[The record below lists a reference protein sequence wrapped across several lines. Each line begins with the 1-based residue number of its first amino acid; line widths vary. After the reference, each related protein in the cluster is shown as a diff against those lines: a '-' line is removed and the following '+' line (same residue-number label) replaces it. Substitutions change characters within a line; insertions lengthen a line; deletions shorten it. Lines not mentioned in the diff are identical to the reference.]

1 MPVFRLFGGSW
12 VTSLSSKAMLP
23 LVGSMK
29 PAIMRRRVVLPQPE
43 GPRRKKRS
51 PGLMVSER
59 LSTAVAADLPLPKI
73 LVRLSIWILVPIV
86 GDGRGLERSCGGG
99 RRTL

>member
-1 MPVFRLFGGSW
+1 MN
-12 VTSLSSKAMLP
+12 
-23 LVGSMK
+23 
-29 PAIMRRRVVLPQPE
+29 PAIIRRRVVLPQPE

-59 LSTAVAADLPLPKI
+59 LSTAVAADLPVPKV

-86 GDGRGLERSCGGG
+86 GDGRGVAGCGVGW
-99 RRTL
+99 RVL